1 MTRKMTHNN
10 IIKGTTVYLREGDD
24 INRALRKFKN
34 KVEESGKLKDLKD
47 REFYEKPTTYRKRKK
62 AAAKARWKKVLKDQQ
77 LPNRYY

>member
-1 MTRKMTHNN
+1 MMSNN

-47 REFYEKPTTYRKRKK
+47 REFYEKPTTARKRK
-62 AAAKARWKKVLKDQQ
+62 AGAAKARYRKQLERDQ
-77 LPNRYY
+77 LPKRYF